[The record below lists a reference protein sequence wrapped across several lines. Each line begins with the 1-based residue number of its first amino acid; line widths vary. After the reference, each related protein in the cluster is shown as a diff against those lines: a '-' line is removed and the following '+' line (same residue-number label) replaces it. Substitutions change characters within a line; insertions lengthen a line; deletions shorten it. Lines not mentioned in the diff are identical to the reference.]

1 MSIMHRFKRSARAK
15 QDADLPRPARRD
27 LPKTVAGRQ
36 RPGKSTFMR
45 VKFLASAV
53 LVAGLLAP
61 VLSAQESKLWTLR
74 REGTFKGTFQDY
86 RNQAVVLLREDTQQK
101 IEAKVEDLSLVDRQH
116 LIQSGRAAEDILF
129 LGKPEFVEK
138 DLQVNKAEIKATKQD
153 LDFGGTLLKGYE
165 IADSP
170 RFFVAAAGKVKPEP
184 TIEMLERVWH
194 AMAFNHIGFRDS
206 WGMQRMPLLLV
217 QDPSAYREVIDWYLQ
232 AIRRS
237 NPEAML
243 PPNWVQAKEKG
254 PDGGAGNMGITGQI
268 SQQYNIRAPLV
279 VFGVSDV
286 GAFKESMEP
295 GRLFKAHIDLM
306 NHYLGQAG
314 NGAFSNG
321 QAYYRTQQLTGVAA
335 AWLVSIE
342 GTSGVA
348 KTIQVFKGSWA
359 KGLQKAV
366 KSGKIEDPKSDF
378 KVALAPML
386 RWRLDELGPERLGL
400 MYSLA
405 SYAHSNQK
413 RLVAYS
419 RLLEA
424 ARVAGKAPGSADIA
438 KAFGFE
444 TAEAFQSD
452 WTSFI
457 TESPDFK

>member
-1 MSIMHRFKRSARAK
+1 
-15 QDADLPRPARRD
+15 
-27 LPKTVAGRQ
+27 
-36 RPGKSTFMR
+36 MR
-45 VKFLASAV
+45 VILPASVLLLAA
-53 LVAGLLAP
+53 ALLAP
-61 VLSAQESKLWTLR
+61 QLSAEESKLWTLR
-74 REGTFKGTFQDY
+74 REGTFKGTLQDIG
-86 RNQAVVLLREDTQQK
+86 NQTVSILREDTQAK
-101 IEAKVEDLSLVDRQH
+101 IEAKIEDLSLADRQY
-116 LIQSGRAAEDILF
+116 LIQSGRAPEDILF

-138 DLQVNKAEIKATKQD
+138 DLQLNKAEIKAAKQD
-153 LDFGGTLLKGYE
+153 LEFSGTVLKGYE
-165 IADSP
+165 IAETP

-206 WGMQRMPLLLV
+206 WGTQRMPLLLIS
-217 QDPSAYREVIDWYLQ
+217 DPTAYREVIDWYLE

-254 PDGGAGNMGITGQI
+254 PDGGAANMGITGQI
-268 SQQYNIRAPLV
+268 SQQYNVRAPLV
-279 VFGVSDV
+279 VFGVSDL

-295 GRLFKAHIDLM
+295 GRLFKGHIDLM
-306 NHYLGQAG
+306 SHYLGQAG
-314 NGAFSNG
+314 NSAFSYG
-321 QAYYRTQQLTGVAA
+321 QAYYRTQQTTGASG

-366 KSGKIEDPKSDF
+366 KSGRIEDPKADF

-424 ARVAGKAPGSADIA
+424 ARVAGKPPGSADIA
-438 KAFGFE
+438 TAFAF
-444 TAEAFQSD
+444 ASADAFQAD
-452 WTSFI
+452 WNAFI
-457 TESPDFK
+457 NESPDFK